1 MILLIWSRSLP
12 LQLRTRTCCR
22 SCPYMTGA
30 DLKLAPNASI
40 QTEMHYFS
48 RKNVKVLAVFLEA

>member
-1 MILLIWSRSLP
+1 MVPFATTATGARGPVAVLVH
-12 LQLRTRTCCR
+12 
-22 SCPYMTGA
+22 MTGA